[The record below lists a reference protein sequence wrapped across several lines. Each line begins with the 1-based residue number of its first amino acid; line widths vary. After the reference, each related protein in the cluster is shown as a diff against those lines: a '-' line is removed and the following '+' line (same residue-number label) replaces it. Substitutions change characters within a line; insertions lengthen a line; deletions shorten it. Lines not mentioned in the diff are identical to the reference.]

1 MISSYEIIPKVG
13 LGDLKFGMDMEKV
26 VSELGEPEEVDNFES
41 EEEMNAVLLHYWEKG
56 VSLFFEG
63 HTRQV
68 VAGIETDHPDAK
80 LYGEYVIDMTE
91 NEVIDLMKRNGYEDF
106 DKEPEDIEVRLSYE
120 EEMIDFYL
128 KKGKVAFVNWD
139 VIVDED
145 GNLTESLAS

>member
-56 VSLFFEG
+56 LSVFFEG

-68 VAGIETDHPDAK
+68 VAGIETDHPDSK
-80 LYGEYVIDMTE
+80 LFGEYVIDMTE
-91 NEVIDLMKRNGYEDF
+91 EEVIDLMNRNGYPDY
-106 DKEPEDIEVRLSYE
+106 DKENENGEMRLSYE

-128 KKGKVAFVNWD
+128 KKGRVAFVNWD

-145 GNLTESLAS
+145 GNLAESLS

>member
-13 LGDLKFGMDMEKV
+13 LGNLKFGMDMEKV

-41 EEEMNAVLLHYWEKG
+41 EEEMNAVLLHYWERG

-80 LYGEYVIDMTE
+80 LYGEYVIEMTE
-91 NEVIDLMKRNGYEDF
+91 EEVIDLMKRNGFHDF
-106 DKEPEDIEVRLSYE
+106 DREAEAGEIRLSYE

-128 KKGKVAFVNWD
+128 KKGRVAFVNWD
-139 VIVDED
+139 TIVDED
-145 GNLTESLAS
+145 GNLTELPAS

>member
-1 MISSYEIIPKVG
+1 MISSYEIIPKIG

-41 EEEMNAVLLHYWEKG
+41 EEEMNAVLLHYWERG
-56 VSLFFEG
+56 VSVFFEG

-68 VAGIETDHPDAK
+68 VAGIETDYPDSK
-80 LYGEYVIDMTE
+80 LFGERVIDMSE
-91 NEVIDLMKRNGYEDF
+91 EEVIGLMKRNGFQDF
-106 DKEPEDIEVRLSYE
+106 DKETEDGELRLSYE

-128 KKGKVAFVNWD
+128 KNGKVAFVNWD

-145 GNLTESLAS
+145 GNLAETLSS